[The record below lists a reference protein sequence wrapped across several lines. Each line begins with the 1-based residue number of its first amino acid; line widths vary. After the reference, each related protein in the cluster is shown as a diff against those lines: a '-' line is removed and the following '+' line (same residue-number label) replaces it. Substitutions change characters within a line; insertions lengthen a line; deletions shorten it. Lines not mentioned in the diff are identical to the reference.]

1 MLPSTRRR
9 FVGERRSMEG
19 TSVSAETVHRW
30 MEGAAASLKENR
42 DYLTQLDAAIG
53 DADHGTNMDRG
64 FGAVREKV
72 AELDGPPPGRLLT
85 TARATLAAVAAEL
98 GAWAQRLRARGL
110 DEEAEILET
119 NRLMAEDPALV
130 DAAADR

>member
-19 TSVSAETVHRW
+19 TSVNAETVHRW
-30 MEGAAASLKENR
+30 LQGAAASLKENR

-64 FGAVREKV
+64 FSAVVSKLE
-72 AELDGPPPGRLLT
+72 ELDGTMAPGKLLT
-85 TARATLAAVAAEL
+85 TAGATLVSTVG
-98 GAWAQRLRARGL
+98 GASGPLWG
-110 DEEAEILET
+110 T
-119 NRLMAEDPALV
+119 
-130 DAAADR
+130 